1 MLDFKFSYDKFLCS
15 IQNMELM
22 DFYLSLFI
30 FFASIFFTFY
40 LLLMNLNWQG
50 INTLKSFKKETIND
64 MDKYQ
69 NKSQETEEI
78 IKNNM
83 KIINGVYKYII
94 WCLFFIFVC
103 YFSKLFPPF
112 WVFVSFIS
120 ASICLG
126 FILWKT
132 GKIIIFFRSEQ
143 NSIPKVINKLKNK

>member
-15 IQNMELM
+15 IQSMELM

-50 INTLKSFKKETIND
+50 INTLKSFKKETMNEK
-64 MDKYQ
+64 DKDEK
-69 NKSQETEEI
+69 KSQETEEI
-78 IKNNM
+78 IKSNM
-83 KIINGVYKYII
+83 KIIDGVYKYII

-103 YFSKLFPPF
+103 YFSKLFSPF
-112 WVFVSFIS
+112 WVFTSFIS

-132 GKIIIFFRSEQ
+132 GKIILFFRSEQ